1 MEQTKKQK
9 VAKVIRVTLASLWWA
24 AVILLALLLINIFSA
39 KIRGEVPSVFGYSV
53 MNIVTGSME
62 NKEDPDRGIPTGSYI
77 LVKSVDPKKVKRDD
91 IICFYSSDPSIKG
104 FPNTHRVYED
114 PIVTENGI
122 EFVTKGD
129 ANITA
134 DKYHALDEDLIG
146 IYVCRLDGVTSFVKM
161 LEGNGMT
168 IMFCVMGAAA
178 VVMVAGAII
187 KSKYGEDE
195 KK

>member
-9 VAKVIRVTLASLWWA
+9 VAKVIRVTLASLWWV

-39 KIRGEVPSVFGYSV
+39 KIRGEVPRVFGYSV

-62 NKEDPDRGIPTGSYI
+62 NKEDPDSGIPTGSYI
-77 LVKSVDPKKVKRDD
+77 LVKRVDPEKVKRDD

-129 ANITA
+129 ANLTP
-134 DKYHALDEDLIG
+134 DKYNARGEDLIG
-146 IYVCRLDGVTSFVKM
+146 IFVCRLDGVTSFVKM

-168 IMFCVMGAAA
+168 IMFCVMGAA
-178 VVMVAGAII
+178 VIVMVAGAIV